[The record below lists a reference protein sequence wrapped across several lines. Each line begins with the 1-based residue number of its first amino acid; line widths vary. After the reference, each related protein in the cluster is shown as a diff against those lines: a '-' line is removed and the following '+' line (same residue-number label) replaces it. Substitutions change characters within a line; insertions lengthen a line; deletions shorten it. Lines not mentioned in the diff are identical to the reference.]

1 MNELLQAGDVRWYR
15 INSRAFNQP
24 VKMTIDRTVY
34 VPSVNDTDEGS
45 AFVVGLNDRNGIAVV
60 PVEMVF
66 KTLAGCESGLRD

>member
-1 MNELLQAGDVRWYR
+1 MAYLLQAGDVRWYR

-24 VKMTIDRTVY
+24 VKMTIDRTLY
-34 VPSVNDTDEGS
+34 VPDVG

-66 KTLAGCESGLRD
+66 RTLASCESGSRD